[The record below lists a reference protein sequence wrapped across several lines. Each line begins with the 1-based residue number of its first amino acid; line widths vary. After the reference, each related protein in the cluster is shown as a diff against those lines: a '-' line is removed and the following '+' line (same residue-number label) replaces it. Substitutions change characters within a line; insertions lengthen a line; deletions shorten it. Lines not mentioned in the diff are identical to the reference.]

1 MHIVAITQRPRL
13 CSCRRIIR
21 RNSGNSTQQQPATDH
36 WAMCRWSQR
45 EKWEGGVEGLGGLDG
60 VKVLVS
66 SLLIN
71 SSPSS
76 CDLIRTSS
84 AMNHSC
90 TLLTKLEVVVVGRG
104 GRGPRHII
112 IWFKWLFYITAKKHR
127 RSQRPNMKSF
137 VNPPLASGYRG
148 NLNVI

>member
-104 GRGPRHII
+104 GGDPDTSLYGLNDYFTSR
-112 IWFKWLFYITAKKHR
+112 R
-127 RSQRPNMKSF
+127 RSTEGVRGQTRKALLILPW
-137 VNPPLASGYRG
+137 LAATAE
-148 NLNVI
+148 I